1 MTQISAAEVNKLRK
15 MTGAGMMDCK
25 AALIESE
32 GDFEK
37 AIDYLRKKGQKVAAK
52 RADRDANEGIVISR
66 TTDDKTYGVVVMV
79 NCETDFV
86 AKNDEFKAFANEV
99 VETALLHRCK
109 NTDELLAAN
118 LNGRSVQD
126 NMTDLTGKTGERTG
140 LEMESIEAAVVAA
153 YNHQGNR
160 LATLL
165 GLSKDGHGELAHELA
180 MQVAAMSPI
189 AVDKDDVPENVKER
203 ELEIGR
209 EQARQEGK
217 PENML
222 DKIAEGKL
230 NRFYKD
236 STLMNQDFIRD
247 SKLTVGQYVTQHDKD
262 LKIIGFRR
270 LMLGE

>member
-25 AALIESE
+25 AALIDSE

-52 RADRDANEGIVISR
+52 RADRDANEGIVIAK
-66 TTDDKTYGVVVMV
+66 TTEDKKFGVVVMV

-86 AKNDEFKAFANEV
+86 AKNEEFRTFAENV
-99 VETALLHRCK
+99 VEAALRHRCK
-109 NTDELLAAN
+109 DTAELLAAD

-126 NMTDLTGKTGERTG
+126 NLTDLTGKTGERTNA
-140 LEMESIEAAVVAA
+140 EAASIEAEVVAA

-160 LATLL
+160 LATIL
-165 GLSKDGHGELAHELA
+165 GLSKDSFGDLAHELA

-189 AVDKDDVPENVKER
+189 AVDKDDVPQNVRER
-203 ELEIGR
+203 EMEIGR

-230 NRFYKD
+230 NKFYKD
-236 STLMNQDFIRD
+236 STLVNQDFIRD
-247 SKLTVGQYVTQHDKD
+247 SKLTVGQYVAQHDKD
-262 LKIIGFRR
+262 LKISGFQR